1 MFSGVAGKPLNSL
14 QEFDI
19 LLTVHDLSINE
30 APFVGP
36 LDYLFGDFLAKESI
50 KLAE

>member
-1 MFSGVAGKPLNSL
+1 MFSGLATKPSNSL
-14 QEFDI
+14 QELDI
-19 LLTVHDLSINE
+19 LFTVYDLSINE